1 MLFKSQ
7 FEVLS
12 NSQLFS
18 IVTLVLLHII
28 TLHISIVRNQG
39 WINLCCF
46 DFLTEYNFLRL
57 FTNIWIE
64 TNFPSKVLSLI
75 FWTSFSFLADTFIF
89 CGLQRTN
96 MCNQSII
103 WYDFCFFTSPWEC
116 STNPLRARH
125 YRTL

>member
-39 WINLCCF
+39 WINLYCF
-46 DFLTEYNFLRL
+46 DFMTEYNFLRL

-64 TNFPSKVLSLI
+64 TNFPLKSLI
-75 FWTSFSFLADTFIF
+75 ADFLNIIQFS
-89 CGLQRTN
+89 CGYLHVLWVIETK
-96 MCNQSII
+96 
-103 WYDFCFFTSPWEC
+103 YV
-116 STNPLRARH
+116 
-125 YRTL
+125 